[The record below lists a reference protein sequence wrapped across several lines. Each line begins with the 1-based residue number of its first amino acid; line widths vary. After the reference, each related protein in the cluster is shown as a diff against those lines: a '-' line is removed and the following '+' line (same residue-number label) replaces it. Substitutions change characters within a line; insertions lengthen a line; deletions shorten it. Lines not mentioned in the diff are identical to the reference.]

1 MKISSCMAEKQRTLK
16 EPLSFHGKGL
26 HTGVEVNMT
35 LLPAPENHGYVFKR
49 TDLQGEPEI
58 TALAE
63 NVTDT
68 SRGTT
73 IEENGARVS
82 TIEHVLSALAGMQ
95 LDNTIIELDGPEAP
109 ILDGSAREYVEAIQ
123 KSGVVEQ
130 NAERRYFKLKEKVEY
145 YDEENGV
152 HIIAYP
158 DQMQSINVLIDY
170 NSDVLGNQYATL
182 EHWEDFKTQI
192 APCRTFVFLHELEQL
207 VKLNLIKGGDLD
219 NAIVIVDHEMPQE
232 DIDRLSDL
240 FNQPKIEVH
249 EGILNNL
256 ELRFSNEPA
265 RHKLLDMIGDLAL
278 VGRWFKAKIIATRPG
293 HAANVEFARQLR
305 QVMQKQ
311 LMKKHI
317 PVYDPNKEPV
327 YDINEIKKKL
337 PHRPPFLLIDK
348 TIYLDE
354 KRVVCIKNVTL
365 NEPFFTGHFPDE
377 PVMPGVL
384 LIEALAQTGGMLI
397 LGLVPDPEN
406 YSTYFVKIDK
416 VKFKAKVVPGD
427 TLILKMDLLSP
438 LRRGIAHMFGEIF
451 VGDKLV
457 CEGELMAQIVKD
469 KNID

>member
-1 MKISSCMAEKQRTLK
+1 MAEKQRTLK
-16 EPLSFHGKGL
+16 EPLSFQGKGL
-26 HTGVEVNMT
+26 HTGVEVILT
-35 LLPAPENHGYVFKR
+35 IHPAPENHGYIFKR
-49 TDLQGEPEI
+49 IDLPGQPTI
-58 TALAE
+58 SPFAE
-63 NVTDT
+63 NVIDT

-82 TIEHVLSALAGMQ
+82 TIEHVLSALTGMR
-95 LDNTIIELDGPEAP
+95 LDNVILEINGPEAP
-109 ILDGSAREYVEAIQ
+109 ILDGSSREYVEAITN
-123 KSGVVEQ
+123 SGVVEQ
-130 NAERRYFKLKEKVEY
+130 DAERRYFKLEEKLEY

-170 NSDVLGNQYATL
+170 NSEVLGNQYATL
-182 EHWEDFKTQI
+182 EHWDDYKDQI

-207 VKLNLIKGGDLD
+207 AKLNLIKGGDLD

-232 DIDRLSDL
+232 DIDRLSLL
-240 FNQPKIEVH
+240 FNHPKIEVK
-249 EGILNNL
+249 EGILNNV

-265 RHKLLDMIGDLAL
+265 RHKLLDMVGDLAL

-293 HAANVEFARQLR
+293 HMANVEFAKLLR
-305 QVMQKQ
+305 QVMKKQ
-311 LMKKHI
+311 MLKKSVPH
-317 PVYDPNKEPV
+317 YDPNKTPV
-327 YDINEIKKKL
+327 YDINQIQQKL

-348 TIYLDE
+348 TIYLDD
-354 KRVVCIKNVTL
+354 KRVICVKNVTM
-365 NEPFFTGHFPDE
+365 NEPFFVGHFPGE

-384 LIEALAQTGGMLI
+384 QIEALAQAGGMLI

-406 YSTYFVKIDK
+406 YATYFVKIDK

-451 VGDKLV
+451 VGDKMV
-457 CEGELMAQIVKD
+457 CEGELMAQIVKVN
-469 KNID
+469 NID

>member
-1 MKISSCMAEKQRTLK
+1 MAEKQRTLK

>member
-49 TDLQGEPEI
+49 TDLQGQPEI

>member
-1 MKISSCMAEKQRTLK
+1 MAEKQRTLK
-16 EPLSFHGKGL
+16 EPLTFQGKGL
-26 HTGVEVNMT
+26 HTGIEVNLT
-35 LLPAPENHGYVFKR
+35 LQPAPENHGYIFKR
-49 TDLQGEPEI
+49 TDLPDQPI
-58 TALAE
+58 INALAE
-63 NVTDT
+63 NVVDT

-82 TIEHVLSALAGMQ
+82 TIEHILAALTGMR
-95 LDNTIIELDGPEAP
+95 LDNVLIEIDGPETP
-109 ILDGSAREYVEAIQ
+109 ILDGSARFYVEGIKKA
-123 KSGVVEQ
+123 GVVEQ
-130 NAERRYFKLKEKVEY
+130 QAERKYFQLEEKVEH

-158 DQMQSINVLIDY
+158 DRIQSINVLIDY
-170 NSDVLGNQYATL
+170 NSEILGNQYATL
-182 EHWEDFKTQI
+182 EHWDQFAEEI

-207 VKLNLIKGGDLD
+207 AKLNLIKGGDLD

-240 FNQPKIEVH
+240 FNQPKVEVK
-249 EGILNNL
+249 EGILNNV

-265 RHKLLDMIGDLAL
+265 RHKLLDMVGDLSL

-293 HAANVEFARQLR
+293 HMANVEFAKLLR
-305 QVMQKQ
+305 QVMKKQ
-311 LMKKHI
+311 ALKKNI
-317 PVYDPNKEPV
+317 PVYDPNKPPV
-327 YDINEIKKKL
+327 YDINEVKLRL

-348 TIYLDE
+348 CIHLDD
-354 KRVVCIKNVTL
+354 KRVVCVKNVTM
-365 NEPFFTGHFPDE
+365 NEPFFRGHFPDE

-384 LIEALAQTGGMLI
+384 QIEALAQAGGMLI

-406 YSTYFVKIDK
+406 YSTYFIKIDK

-438 LRRGIAHMFGEIF
+438 LRRGIAHMFGEIY
-451 VGDKLV
+451 VGETLV

-469 KNID
+469 TNTED

>member
-1 MKISSCMAEKQRTLK
+1 MAEKQRTLK

-26 HTGVEVNMT
+26 HTGVKVNMT
-35 LLPAPENHGYVFKR
+35 FLPAPENHGYVFKR
-49 TDLQGEPEI
+49 TDLPGQPEI

-73 IEENGARVS
+73 IEENGAKVS

-95 LDNTIIELDGPEAP
+95 LDNTIIELDGPETP
-109 ILDGSAREYVEAIQ
+109 ILDGSAKEYVEAIQ
-123 KSGVVEQ
+123 KSGIVEQ

-170 NSDVLGNQYATL
+170 NSEILGNQYATL
-182 EHWEDFKTQI
+182 EHWEDYREQV

-207 VKLNLIKGGDLD
+207 LKLNLIKGGDLD
-219 NAIVIVDHEMPQE
+219 NAIVIVDHEMPQK

-256 ELRFSNEPA
+256 ELRFNNEPA

-293 HAANVEFARQLR
+293 HAANVEFAKQLR
-305 QVMQKQ
+305 QVMKKQ
-311 LMKKHI
+311 LMKKSI

-348 TIYLDE
+348 TIYLDD

-384 LIEALAQTGGMLI
+384 QIEALAQTGGMLI

-438 LRRGIAHMFGEIF
+438 LKRGIAHMFGEIF

-469 KNID
+469 KNRD